1 MVNQL
6 HFTTL
11 VGTGANNDVD
21 RAPLG
26 LGALTNGVTV
36 LEMTA
41 AYQIFDNGG
50 LYYEPYSYSVVYD
63 SEGNVVLEQNL
74 RRRGLFLRTRRK

>member
-1 MVNQL
+1 MTSWRTQL
-6 HFTTL
+6 HSTTL
-11 VGTGANNDVD
+11 VGTGANNDVY

-36 LEMTA
+36 LEDDPA

-63 SEGNVVLEQNL
+63 SEGNVVLEQNPTPQ
-74 RRRGLFLRTRRK
+74 R